1 MCFPFREEAWSWGS
15 LGGKGERMLT
25 RRRVLA
31 GLLGLGLAQGQGLRA
46 EEVVGG
52 LEVPWALAFL
62 PDGGFLV
69 SERPGR
75 IRLVRGGRA
84 SLYAELSVYA
94 RGESGLLGIAL
105 HPRFPQEPYLYAY
118 RTVEEGGLRNQVV
131 RLRHQGERGVLER
144 VVLDGIP
151 ARAHGL
157 HSGGRIAFG
166 PDGMLYVTTGEVYE
180 RELAQDLTSL
190 GGKILRITPE
200 GAPAPGNPFL
210 GRSGARP
217 EIYSYGHRNPQGLA
231 WHPETG
237 ELFSSEHGPSGEQGF
252 GHDEVNLILPGGNYG
267 WPRVVGRGN
276 DPRYQDPLYLW
287 PQGFPPGNL
296 AFWRGALYV
305 AGLRGE
311 ALLRLVLEGEKGH
324 WRVVRVET
332 ALSAYGRL
340 REVQLGPDGALW
352 VTTSN
357 RDGRGRVRS
366 NDDKVLRLR

>member
-180 RELAQDLTSL
+180 RELAQDLASL

-332 ALSAYGRL
+332 ALSGYGRL
-340 REVQLGPDGALW
+340 REVQLGPDGTLW

-357 RDGRGRVRS
+357 RDGRGRVRP